1 MKKIKLFFIGLKG
14 YMLSLITLF
23 FVMIAVLLVLNYS
36 FSQYLFINR
45 SGELFGNGHFDN
57 GLYFQNITPYDQDSQ
72 IRLDESL
79 KSLEGNPCV
88 KKVTHNINASV
99 HINNENYQLE
109 LYDQEIYPD
118 MYGTLPIGDWKSMED
133 GKYCVVIGGVIPKDV
148 PVGETVVLKS
158 IIPNNSTE
166 LEVKISGALAYPPMI
181 LKFGYY
187 SSDKKANT
195 ADKFYIHDKVLY
207 LPKNDTTLKIVTEFC
222 DGNTAPIT
230 SGVVKYIDS
239 ATEKQKE
246 EVKNIIS
253 ENAAVLYT
261 DTILESTKSYVSDSL
276 RKILPTPSFLLLV
289 SALSYISIAVLSIY
303 KKKDYTI
310 YYITGC
316 NKQTMHILASLQV
329 NITLLITT
337 ITTCVGILILK
348 NMAAK
353 GMYSLPCLIF
363 GWQNV
368 VLTCSV
374 ALVIFLIV
382 VFVSSLMLRRF
393 SPVEQLKLTKE

>member
-187 SSDKKANT
+187 SSDK
-195 ADKFYIHDKVLY
+195 
-207 LPKNDTTLKIVTEFC
+207 
-222 DGNTAPIT
+222 
-230 SGVVKYIDS
+230 
-239 ATEKQKE
+239 
-246 EVKNIIS
+246 
-253 ENAAVLYT
+253 
-261 DTILESTKSYVSDSL
+261 
-276 RKILPTPSFLLLV
+276 
-289 SALSYISIAVLSIY
+289 
-303 KKKDYTI
+303 
-310 YYITGC
+310 
-316 NKQTMHILASLQV
+316 
-329 NITLLITT
+329 
-337 ITTCVGILILK
+337 
-348 NMAAK
+348 
-353 GMYSLPCLIF
+353 
-363 GWQNV
+363 
-368 VLTCSV
+368 
-374 ALVIFLIV
+374 
-382 VFVSSLMLRRF
+382 
-393 SPVEQLKLTKE
+393 